1 MSRKAISVRVLKR
14 VVKDIGDVFTTKDV
28 SEDPRVMNAHRKLV
42 KHSHYH
48 AFVGGALSDHRDKL
62 GIKEIQKGT
71 RRGSRWQ
78 KKRASS
84 GFFRRKQ
91 DTHRK
96 EVDSFQV
103 RKEVDSYQVRKG
115 VDDYQVRKEVNHSQE
130 LKLEKIISIVCPA
143 CGGDLKKNPATT
155 HYVCSHCRNEYIVKN
170 GGSS

>member
-14 VVKDIGDVFTTKDV
+14 VVKDVGDVFTTKDV
-28 SEDPRVMNAHRKLV
+28 SEDPRVMQAHRKLA

-84 GFFRRKQ
+84 GFIQTQPQPRRQ
-91 DTHRK
+91 AVDHFEVPK
-96 EVDSFQV
+96 EVD
-103 RKEVDSYQVRKG
+103 RHKEP
-115 VDDYQVRKEVNHSQE
+115 E
-130 LKLEKIISIVCPA
+130 LEKIVSLVCPS
-143 CGGDLKKNPATT
+143 CGGNLEKEAAANRF
-155 HYVCSHCRNEYIVKN
+155 VCAHCRNQYLVKN
-170 GGSS
+170 GEW

>member
-14 VVKDIGDVFTTKDV
+14 VVKDSGDVFTTKDV

-84 GFFRRKQ
+84 SVIQTKPQPRSQAVDQLEGRKA
-91 DTHRK
+91 
-96 EVDSFQV
+96 VDHFQ
-103 RKEVDSYQVRKG
+103 EP
-115 VDDYQVRKEVNHSQE
+115 E
-130 LKLEKIISIVCPA
+130 LEKIVSLVCPA
-143 CGGDLKKNPATT
+143 CGGNLKNEPATAR
-155 HYVCSHCRNEYIVKN
+155 YVCSHCRNEYIGKV
-170 GGSS
+170 GSS